1 MSEKLGV
8 CKACGKEIAKKAK
21 TCPHCGAK
29 NKKGHPILLSILV
42 VFVLVGVF
50 ASGGDD
56 EPKRVDGGTNVV
68 SGQNGSSEQNENKE
82 FGVGETVELNDVNVT
97 LVGVTENTGSTYN
110 KPTEGNVFVLCEFE
124 IANNSDKEINVS
136 SMMSFEAYCDDY
148 TCNSSLAALMEKGN
162 QNQLDGTVAAGK
174 KFHGVIGYEVPANW
188 EELEIRFTPDF
199 ISGKEIVFVAKSN

>member
-1 MSEKLGV
+1 MSEKLGI

-29 NKKGHPILLSILV
+29 NKKGHPILLG
-42 VFVLVGVF
+42 VLVALVIVAVM

-56 EPKRVDGGTNVV
+56 EPKRVDGGTTME
-68 SGQNGSSEQNENKE
+68 SGQNESTKQNEDKE
-82 FGVGETVELNDVNVT
+82 FGVGETVELNDVMVT
-97 LVGVTENTGSTYN
+97 LVGVTESTGSTYN

-124 IANNSDKEINVS
+124 ITNNSDKEINVS
-136 SMMSFEAYCDDY
+136 SMMSFEAYCDEY
-148 TCNSSLAALMEKGN
+148 ACNFSLSALMEKGN

-174 KFHGVIGYEVPANW
+174 KFHGVIGYEVSADW

-199 ISGKEIVFVAKSN
+199 VNGKDIIFVAKSN